1 MITVLQFISSL
12 SDGGAETLVKDYGIL
27 FKRHSELQI
36 RCVLVTLHNVKDSAN
51 YKRLQNSGVEIVS
64 IYNRHNKLISL
75 HRQLFGSWYVP
86 RRLSWIIEKYQPAAI
101 HVHLGLLRYLLPISN
116 RLKNIKLLYTCH
128 NEPAVMFGHGNGEK
142 EAAAF
147 LIKNN
152 NLQMIALHEE
162 MRAQLN
168 SMFGIDN
175 TIVVNNGVD
184 FTSFREIKENKDQ
197 IRMGLNIPKDAYV
210 VGHIGRFTNQKNH
223 LFLIEIFA
231 KLYEKNRDSFLL
243 LIGTGPTREKVVQK
257 ALELGVQERMLIL
270 SNRTD
275 IPQLLKCMDVFV
287 FPSLFEGL
295 SVTLVEAQVS
305 GLRCVISDTIKPNN
319 VLVESTVQVPLE
331 SSIDEWCD
339 AILDVNRRSMSHYDI
354 SGFDMNKVVE
364 YLAKLYKNNKYGKNF

>member
-36 RCVLVTLHNVKDSAN
+36 RCVLVTLHNIKDSAN
-51 YKRLQNSGVEIVS
+51 YRRLQNSGVEIVS
-64 IYNRHNKLISL
+64 IYNHYNKLISL

-86 RRLSWIIEKYQPAAI
+86 RRLSRIIEKFQPDAI

-128 NEPAVMFGHGNGEK
+128 NEPAVMVGQGNGEK
-142 EAAAF
+142 EAATF
-147 LIKNN
+147 LLKNN

-162 MRAQLN
+162 MRVQLN
-168 SMFGIDN
+168 AMFGIDN
-175 TIVVNNGVD
+175 TVVVNNGVD

-210 VGHIGRFTNQKNH
+210 VGNIGRFTNQKNH

-231 KLYEKNRDSFLL
+231 KLYEKNPDSFLL
-243 LIGTGPTREKVVQK
+243 LIGAGPTREKVVQK
-257 ALELGVQERMLIL
+257 ALELGVQGRMLIL

-275 IPQLLKCMDVFV
+275 IPQLLKCMDVFL

-295 SVTLVEAQVS
+295 SVTLVEAQVA

-319 VLVESTVQVPLE
+319 VLVESTIQVPLR
-331 SSIDEWCD
+331 SSTDEWCD
-339 AILDVNRRSMSHYDI
+339 AILDVNRKSASHYDI
-354 SGFDMNKVVE
+354 SAFDMNQVVE
-364 YLAKLYKNNKYGKNF
+364 YLAKLYNEQ